1 MEKHAIIV
9 GAGLVGSLWA
19 VLLAKRGYAVDVYE
33 LREDPRQA
41 GFIGGRSINLA
52 MSTRGWRALQKAGI
66 ENKIREVAIPMRGRM
81 MHSEAGELTFQ
92 PYGKEGQAIYSVS
105 RGGLNIELI
114 QIADQ
119 YKGLRFHFAQK
130 CLGVDLRA
138 NTVHFEHTGTGER
151 RSVQAPLIF
160 GTDGAFS
167 AVRRSMMKLPRFN
180 YSQQYLEYG
189 YKELHIPPLPDG
201 SHAIDENALHIWPRG
216 QFMMIAL
223 PNIDGSFT
231 GTLFLPF
238 EGEANSFQQLQTDE
252 QILDFFRQHF
262 SDSIPLIP
270 GLLEDFRHNP
280 TAGLATIRCLPWCYE
295 DKVLLIGDASHAI
308 VPFYG
313 QGMNSGFEDCS
324 ILDELMETHQDNW
337 SHIIKAFNQDRPKD
351 ANAVADLALRNFVE
365 MRDRVA
371 DPRFLLRKEIEAHL
385 NEKYPEDFLPLYS
398 QVTFSHI
405 PYSHALAEGLAQ
417 DGLFDRI
424 LAIEGVAENWRD
436 NPEVGEVFRQWL
448 REKGR

>member
-1 MEKHAIIV
+1 MEKKAIIV

-19 VLLAKRGYAVDVYE
+19 VLLARRGYSIDVYE
-33 LREDPRQA
+33 MRDDPRKA

-52 MSTRGWRALQKAGI
+52 MSTRGWKALEKAGI
-66 ENKIREVAIPMRGRM
+66 ENKIREVAIPMKGRM
-81 MHSEAGELTFQ
+81 MHDEAGELAFQ

-114 QIADQ
+114 RIADQ
-119 YKGLRFHFAQK
+119 YDNLRFHFSQK
-130 CLGVDLRA
+130 CLGLSLDD
-138 NTVHFEHTGTGER
+138 NTVYFEDTRAGER
-151 RSVQAPLIF
+151 SSAQAPLIF

-167 AVRRSMMKLPRFN
+167 AVRRSLMKQPRFN

-189 YKELHIPPLPDG
+189 YKELHIPPGPDG
-201 SHAIDENALHIWPRG
+201 RHPLDKNALHIWPRG

-223 PNIDGSFT
+223 PNVDGSFT

-238 EGEANSFQQLQTDE
+238 EGSPNSFEHLQTDE
-252 QILDFFRQHF
+252 QVTAFFHRHF
-262 SDSIPLIP
+262 PDSIPLIP
-270 GLLEDFRHNP
+270 GLLEDFRANP
-280 TAGLATIRCLPWCYE
+280 TSALATIRCLPWCHQ

-324 ILDELMETHQDNW
+324 LLDGLMDTHQDNW
-337 SHIIKAFNQDRPKD
+337 STIIEIFNQDRPKD
-351 ANAVADLALRNFVE
+351 ANAIADLALRNFVE

-371 DPRFLLRKEIEAHL
+371 DPRFLLRKEIEAYLH
-385 NEKYPEDFLPLYS
+385 EKYPEDFLPLYS

-405 PYSHALAEGLAQ
+405 PYSQALAEGLAQ
-417 DGLFDRI
+417 DELFDRI
-424 LAIEGVAENWRD
+424 LAIEGIEENWKA
-436 NPEVGEVFRQWL
+436 NVELGEVFRQWL
-448 REKGR
+448 REREG